1 MFIST
6 RIFSNLSGKTLSLT
20 REEAR
25 ILKFFKKY
33 GELYDYLHDEG
44 INGKYYPQVCSSLL
58 IVLSKEQYR
67 KVMNSKLYRR
77 LYKLLIN
84 SIVILDYAEDTTDTI
99 YLIFPFVYENER
111 RLECMK

>member
-6 RIFSNLSGKTLSLT
+6 RAFSNLSGRSLSLT

-33 GELYDYLHDEG
+33 GEPYDYLHDEG
-44 INGKYYPQVCSSLL
+44 INGKNYPQVCPSLL
-58 IVLSKEQYR
+58 IVLSKEQYC
-67 KVMNSKLYRR
+67 KVKNSRLYRR

-84 SIVILDYAEDTTDTI
+84 SVVILDYAEDTTEII
-99 YLIFPFVYENER
+99 YLIFPFVYENEK